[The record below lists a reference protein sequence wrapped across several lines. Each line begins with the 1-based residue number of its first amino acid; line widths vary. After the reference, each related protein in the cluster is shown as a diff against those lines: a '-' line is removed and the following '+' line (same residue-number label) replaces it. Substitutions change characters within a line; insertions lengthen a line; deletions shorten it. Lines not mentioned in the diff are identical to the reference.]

1 MWPLVAAA
9 VAVAVAVAAAVVIAV
24 AVAAAAAFVAM
35 KLLHATLT
43 VLINYEYLCAVRS
56 RDGRAT
62 HKVIKL
68 AQNLCVSRC
77 IRRRLVNNVCACPS
91 RCECVRAY

>member
-1 MWPLVAAA
+1 LLL
-9 VAVAVAVAAAVVIAV
+9 VAVAVAVV
-24 AVAAAAAFVAM
+24 AAFVAM
-35 KLLHATLT
+35 KLLHATFT

-68 AQNLCVSRC
+68 AQKS
-77 IRRRLVNNVCACPS
+77 
-91 RCECVRAY
+91 VRFSVFGVFAYSGQTRK